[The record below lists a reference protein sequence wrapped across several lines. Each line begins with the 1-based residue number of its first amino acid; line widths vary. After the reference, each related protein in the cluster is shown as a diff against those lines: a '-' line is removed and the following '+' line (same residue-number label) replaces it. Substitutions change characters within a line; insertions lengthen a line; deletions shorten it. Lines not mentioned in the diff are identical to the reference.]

1 MNAPGAMTVAIDTR
15 RVAGRPKLHFDNLE
29 EMLAYP
35 ERLVSGGTTQLD
47 PGIANGKAREATLAR
62 FALIAQGKVRP
73 SEDGRYKSS

>member
-1 MNAPGAMTVAIDTR
+1 MAIGLAPVFDTGPYAASPPAGTPETV
-15 RVAGRPKLHFDNLE
+15 E
-29 EMLAYP
+29 
-35 ERLVSGGTTQLD
+35 LVLGHLGPALIQLD